1 MQNDPLHSTRRLAA
15 LGLAV
20 LTGTLVTIAA
30 LWALLRGTDVPD
42 LNVALLGLFG
52 LGLFV
57 GTGMLTNAAVAGT
70 RALARH
76 PEARRVRGVA
86 LVGAIILAVVAILFY
101 ALAGIGPI

>member
-1 MQNDPLHSTRRLAA
+1 MQNDPLRSTRRLAA

-20 LTGTLVTIAA
+20 LTGTVATIAA
-30 LWALLRGTDVPD
+30 LWALLRDTDIPD

-70 RALARH
+70 RALVRH
-76 PEARRVRGVA
+76 PETRRARGVT
-86 LVGAIILAVVAILFY
+86 LVGAIIIALLTILLY
-101 ALAGIGPI
+101 LLVGIGPI